1 MKWTKKK
8 ILALILGILVLVG
21 LNVLIVTHRGAGSD
35 NYTLTM
41 KVQGDQAAVIQ
52 LYTGGQMSF
61 SEEQSQ
67 QTEYGQAGVT
77 AEISFSV
84 PAGTRYFRLD
94 LAHMPGY

>member
-41 KVQGDQAAVIQ
+41 KVQGDQVYRRADVI
-52 LYTGGQMSF
+52 F
-61 SEEQSQ
+61 
-67 QTEYGQAGVT
+67 
-77 AEISFSV
+77 
-84 PAGTRYFRLD
+84 
-94 LAHMPGY
+94 